1 MDKWGEEMKNFQE
14 LMMKHIRKHKLF
26 QTGDHVL
33 VGCSGGIDSMV
44 LLHFL
49 NSQKDELGI
58 SVAAIH
64 VDHMLRGEESRQDF
78 LFTKQTSEKWGVSFF
93 GRAIPIPE
101 LWKARGGNKQQLC
114 RTERY
119 AYFLEVMEQTGAEKI
134 ATAHHADDQLETILM
149 SGLRGSLQDGSFGVP
164 VSRPFGGGLLIR
176 PQLGVDKGQIA
187 AYAEAQGVPYRE
199 DSSNRESAYTR
210 NRLRQ
215 RVLPLLKEENS
226 EVSQNFVELAE
237 DMQQDQQFL
246 QELAEEKLSQLI
258 QMREEGIIL
267 SAKRF
272 RLEARALQKRMV
284 LLLLNYLYNPK
295 QIPVTRQLA
304 EQMQEMMQ
312 SSSGTVFL
320 HLPQN
325 YVATR
330 QYDTVFLNRQ
340 SLEQMAAPASVSL
353 TADWTP
359 IHYGCRYKAIPFTQ
373 FEKIEN
379 AVVWYFHAP
388 EDSQVFLRSRKP
400 GDRIQLAGMEQPK
413 KLARLMI
420 DEKIPVPMRESW
432 PVITTDKNE
441 LLLVPGLRPSAMV
454 SRQKRDKDNWVLIE
468 QFL

>member
-1 MDKWGEEMKNFQE
+1 MKSFQE
-14 LMMKHIRKHKLF
+14 LMMRHIRKQELL
-26 QTGDHVL
+26 QAGDRVL

-49 NSQKDELGI
+49 NSLRDELGI
-58 SVAAIH
+58 SVAAVH
-64 VDHMLRGEESRQDF
+64 VDHMLRGEESRQDR
-78 LFTKQTSEKWGVSFF
+78 LFMEMTAGEWGVECFS
-93 GRAIPIPE
+93 RAIPIPE
-101 LWKARGGNKQQLC
+101 IWQEKGGNKQQLC

-119 AYFLEVMEQTGAEKI
+119 AYFLEIMEKTGAAKF

-149 SGLRGSLQDGSFGVP
+149 SGLRGSLQDGSFGI
-164 VSRPFGGGLLIR
+164 SARRPFGTGLLIR
-176 PQLGVDKGQIA
+176 PQLAVDKEQIK
-187 AYAEAQGVPYRE
+187 AYAEVHEIPHRE
-199 DSSNRESAYTR
+199 DSSNAEPAYTR
-210 NRLRQ
+210 NRIRQ
-215 RVLPLLKEENS
+215 GVLPLLKQENS
-226 EVSQNFVELAE
+226 NVSQNFVELAE

-246 QELAEEKLSQLI
+246 QELAEKKI
-258 QMREEGIIL
+258 QQMIQTTEEGIVL
-267 SAKRF
+267 SAKSF
-272 RLEARALQKRMV
+272 RLEAHALQKRMV

-295 QIPVTRQLA
+295 QIPVTRQLV

-340 SLEQMAAPASVSL
+340 SLEQQTAPEAIIL

-359 IHYGCRYKAIPFTQ
+359 VYRGCRYRVMP
-373 FEKIEN
+373 FEKMREN
-379 AVVWYFHAP
+379 DNSAVWHFHAP
-388 EDSQVFLRSRKP
+388 EDSQLFLRSRKP
-400 GDRIQLAGMEQPK
+400 GDRIQLAGMDRPK

-441 LLLVPGLRPSAMV
+441 LLLVPGLRPSAKV
-454 SRQKRDKDNWVLIE
+454 SRQKRDGDNWVLIE
-468 QFL
+468 QYV

>member
-1 MDKWGEEMKNFQE
+1 MRHIRRQE
-14 LMMKHIRKHKLF
+14 LL
-26 QTGDHVL
+26 QAGDRVL

-49 NSQKDELGI
+49 NSLKDELGI
-58 SVAAIH
+58 SVAAVH
-64 VDHMLRGEESRQDF
+64 VDHMLRGEESRQDR
-78 LFTKQTSEKWGVSFF
+78 LFMETLANEWGVECFS
-93 GRAIPIPE
+93 RAIPIPE
-101 LWKARGGNKQQLC
+101 IWQEKGGNKQQLC
-114 RTERY
+114 RSERY
-119 AYFLEVMEQTGAEKI
+119 AYFLEMMEKTGAAKF

-149 SGLRGSLQDGSFGVP
+149 SGLRGSLQDGSFGI
-164 VSRPFGGGLLIR
+164 SARRPFGAGLLIR
-176 PQLGVDKGQIA
+176 PQLAVDKEQIA
-187 AYAEAQGVPYRE
+187 AYAEAHGIPHRE
-199 DSSNRESAYTR
+199 DSSNAEAAYTR
-210 NRLRQ
+210 NRIRQ

-226 EVSQNFVELAE
+226 NVSQNFVELAE

-246 QELAEEKLSQLI
+246 QELAENKLRQLI
-258 QMREEGIIL
+258 QTTDEGFVL
-267 SAKRF
+267 SAKSF
-272 RLEARALQKRMV
+272 RLEAYALQKRMV
-284 LLLLNYLYNPK
+284 LLLLNYLYDPK
-295 QIPVTRQLA
+295 QIPVTRQLV

-340 SLEQMAAPASVSL
+340 PLEQKTVPEAIIV

-359 IHYGCRYKAIPFTQ
+359 VYRGCRYRTVPFDQ
-373 FEKIEN
+373 LEESEN
-379 AVVWYFHAP
+379 AAVWHFHAP
-388 EDSQVFLRSRKP
+388 EGSQFFLRSRKP
-400 GDRIQLAGMEQPK
+400 GDRIQLAGMDRPK

-454 SRQKRDKDNWVLIE
+454 SRQKRDGDNWVLIE
-468 QFL
+468 QYV